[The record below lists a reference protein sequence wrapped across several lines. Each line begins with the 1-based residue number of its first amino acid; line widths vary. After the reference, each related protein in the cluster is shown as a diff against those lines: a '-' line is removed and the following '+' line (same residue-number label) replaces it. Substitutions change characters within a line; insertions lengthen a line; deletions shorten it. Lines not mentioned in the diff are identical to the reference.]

1 MSGRFSSRL
10 WAASMRVKGIAMPL
24 GQFTHPQSMLR
35 GDREDGNMTGF
46 QLSRYESSRGFAKV
60 QPGDLVLD
68 HDFLNAGHAQQ
79 KVGRFADFFGA
90 L

>member
-1 MSGRFSSRL
+1 
-10 WAASMRVKGIAMPL
+10 MRVKGIAMPL
-24 GQFTHPQSMLR
+24 GQFIHAQSMIR

-46 QLSRYESSRGFAKV
+46 HLSRYEGSRGFAKV
-60 QPGDLVLD
+60 QPGVLD
-68 HDFLNAGHAQQ
+68 HDLLNAGHAQQ